1 MKRERL
7 DESREILVR
16 AFMFAFGSYVEQ
28 EAKKEDNWREREIG
42 ELYFHLAHEVEE
54 IRHNLKRSEAAY
66 LVHNA
71 ADTVMLSLMLLSKA
85 LDCSLGVSDREKD
98 DDRG

>member
-16 AFMFAFGSYVEQ
+16 AFMFAFGSYAEQ
-28 EAKKEDNWREREIG
+28 EAKKGDNWREYEIG
-42 ELYFHLAHEVEE
+42 ELYHHLAHEIEE
-54 IRHNLKRSEAAY
+54 IRRNLKRSEAAY